1 MDDRDLRVFEQA
13 RPSLLGLAYRI
24 LGSRADAEDV
34 VQDCFVKW
42 GNADRASIAEPDA
55 WLSTACTRRCLDVLR
70 AAHRARVDY
79 VGRGSRN
86 QPTPSQ

>member
-1 MDDRDLRVFEQA
+1 MDDRDLHVFEQA
-13 RPSLLGLAYRI
+13 RPGLLGLAYRL

-34 VQDCFVKW
+34 VQDCFLKW
-42 GNADRASIAEPDA
+42 RNADRASIAEPGA

-79 VGRGSRN
+79 VG
-86 QPTPSQ
+86 PWLP